1 MTAIILLG
9 TYVLLHP
16 NRIVLMKRVWNRTV
30 GALWGK
36 SLGSQK
42 CFYLLWVWALCWY
55 CENMSQLL
63 APAQALSWTRPFP
76 WVLARSLPF
85 CNFSPLLYKR
95 SGAFEQSHY
104 TDKHCSKETQTMYWM
119 YPNTSQGGLHF
130 QTQHCGKALN
140 LWAGYCELLE
150 SRVHF

>member
-16 NRIVLMKRVWNRTV
+16 KRIVLMKRVWNCTV
-30 GALWGK
+30 GAQWGK
-36 SLGSQK
+36 SVGSQK
-42 CFYLLWVWALCWY
+42 SWVWALCWY

-63 APAQALSWTRPFP
+63 APAQALSRTRPFP
-76 WVLARSLPF
+76 WALARSLPF
-85 CNFSPLLYKR
+85 CNFSPLLYKH

-140 LWAGYCELLE
+140 LWAWCWELLE
-150 SRVHF
+150 PRVHF